1 MDTSILRKLSYGV
14 YVISTWDNGR
24 PTGCTANSVMQI
36 TSSPKITVALS
47 LNHQNYTTE
56 CIKETGVFAVSVLAE
71 DSAPSLIGGFGFR
84 SGRDVDKF
92 DGVDYKVED
101 FLPVISDSCGYLT
114 CRVINTVE
122 TDTHTIFLSEVT
134 GAGSFDKGPEMTYAY
149 YHRVVKKS

>member
-24 PTGCTANSVMQI
+24 PTGCTANSVLQI

-47 LNHQNYTTE
+47 LNHQNYTTK
-56 CIKETGVFAVSVLAE
+56 CIKETGVFGISILAE
-71 DSAPSLIGGFGFR
+71 NSDPSLIGGFGFR

-92 DGVDYKVED
+92 DGVDYDVED
-101 FLPVISDSCGYLT
+101 FLPVIKDSCGYLA
-114 CRVINTVE
+114 CRVIDTME
-122 TDTHTIFLSEVT
+122 TDTHTIFLGEVT
-134 GAGSFDKGPEMTYAY
+134 GAGNFDKGPEMTYAY